1 MESKIVWQYAKKEDR
16 PETYKNCLLA
26 VKTEM
31 IFGNDDCTNVIV
43 GYWNGERWE
52 VNYGE
57 EVESIET
64 KVIYWAYMP
73 KPPKED

>member
-16 PETYKNCLLA
+16 PETYKDCLLV
-26 VKTEM
+26 VKTET

-43 GYWNGERWE
+43 GYWDGKVWE
-52 VNYGE
+52 VDYGE

-73 KPPKED
+73 EPPTED

>member
-16 PETYKNCLLA
+16 PETYKDCLLV
-26 VKTEM
+26 VKTKT

-43 GYWNGERWE
+43 GYWDGKVWE
-52 VNYGE
+52 VDYGE

-73 KPPKED
+73 ELPTED